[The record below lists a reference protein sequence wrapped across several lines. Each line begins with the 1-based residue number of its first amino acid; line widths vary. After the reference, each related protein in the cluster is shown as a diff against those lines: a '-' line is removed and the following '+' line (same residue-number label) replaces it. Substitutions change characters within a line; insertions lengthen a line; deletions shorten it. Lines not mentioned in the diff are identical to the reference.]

1 MKRWLVLVFLLVT
14 TATAQINS
22 KFTNPNNCKGCHEEE
37 VKDWDSTWH
46 SKSHKE
52 KNPLYKAVLAYVQ
65 KITHQT
71 DADVAVGCAKCH
83 NPRLGIKQVDPS
95 YMYAKAFGLESDT
108 TRKVESEL
116 NAEHIQNGISC
127 YVCHNIDKIHPRNSL
142 KDAGF
147 DIISWTKGDLIVG
160 PYPPNNRA
168 GYHTSDERDFFKE
181 KNTLCLTCHEGSG
194 NLHDVPGYETGTE
207 LLLSGQEMRCVECHM
222 SSIKKSVIAPH
233 IVRKGET
240 PIVRDLR
247 SHLFAGARNSDTL
260 ESTLSVYAHH
270 TPNNVEIGVQ
280 NLTPH
285 RVPTGFS
292 GRSIVMEVRFFDGN
306 GKLIGQ
312 PNYTN
317 FRSVYRDSRGNEALS
332 YVATKLEKDSRLK
345 PLETRLINI
354 ERPLNSQKMEINIT
368 YYLLSPQLQQI
379 IPIEDEIF
387 TKPYHVHS
395 TVVQF

>member
-1 MKRWLVLVFLLVT
+1 MKRWAIFVLSIM
-14 TATAQINS
+14 TAASAQINP
-22 KFTNPNNCKGCHEEE
+22 KFTNPNHCKGCHEEK

-46 SKSHKE
+46 SRSHEE
-52 KNPLYKAVLAYVQ
+52 KNPLYKAVLTYVQ
-65 KITHQT
+65 KTTHQT
-71 DADVAVGCAKCH
+71 HADVAIGCAKCH
-83 NPRLGIKQVDPS
+83 NPRLGIRKVDPS

-108 TRKVESEL
+108 TRKVEGAL
-116 NAEHIQNGISC
+116 NANHVQSGISC
-127 YVCHNIDKIHPRNSL
+127 YVCHNIDKIHPKNSP

-147 DIISWTKGDLIVG
+147 DIISWTKGDEIVG

-168 GYHTSDERDFFKE
+168 GYHTTNDRSFFKE

-194 NLHDVPGYETGTE
+194 NLHNVPGYETGTE
-207 LLLSGQEMRCVECHM
+207 LLLSGQDTRCVECHM
-222 SSIKKSVIAPH
+222 SSVKKSIIAPQ

-240 PIVRDLR
+240 PIARDLR
-247 SHLFAGARNSDTL
+247 SHLFAGARNSDIL
-260 ESTLSVYAHH
+260 ESTLSIYAHH
-270 TPNNVEIGVQ
+270 TPSSVEIGIQ

-292 GRSIVMEVRFFDGN
+292 GRSLIMQVRFLDSSGRQ
-306 GKLIGQ
+306 IGQ
-312 PNYTN
+312 PIHTD
-317 FRSVYRDSRGNEALS
+317 FRAIYRDGRGNEALS
-332 YVATKLEKDSRLK
+332 YIATKLEKDSRLK
-345 PLETRLINI
+345 PLETRLVNLD
-354 ERPLNSQKMEINIT
+354 RPLNSQKMEIKIS